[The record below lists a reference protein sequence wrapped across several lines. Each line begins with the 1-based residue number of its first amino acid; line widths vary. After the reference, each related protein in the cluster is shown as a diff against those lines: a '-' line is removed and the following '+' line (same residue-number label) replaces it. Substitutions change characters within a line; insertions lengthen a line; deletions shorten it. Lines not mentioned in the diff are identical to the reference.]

1 MHFVCIY
8 LHDCVQADRAKREKE
23 TSLSCFPP
31 LLQRRPTP
39 IVAGSSQVEGGGRGL
54 TKAINNQVWATGLCV
69 MWSSPVFHFCTQ
81 GAALQDCLRR
91 ALCLAPLSTRP
102 RRPGSHRPVQE
113 CTTLFTGAV
122 IWLLELGLPGMRNIL
137 SPASSLGLLPY
148 DHWGHL
154 NKTSERLRK
163 KKIPCYLS
171 YNKVLSG
178 SENLAKNLVADVLTK
193 GRWKNWEESTL
204 CNREEEEKWG
214 HEWSW
219 LCKQI
224 LRARICLILWN
235 NLKSVISFFYMNTL
249 I

>member
-1 MHFVCIY
+1 MCYICAY
-8 LHDCVQADRAKREKE
+8 LCVNTFMIVRRLIRQREKRKH
-23 TSLSCFPP
+23 LFSCFPT

-39 IVAGSSQVEGGGRGL
+39 IVAGSSQVEGGGREL

-113 CTTLFTGAV
+113 CITLFTSAV
-122 IWLLELGLPGMRNIL
+122 IWLQELGLPGIRNIL
-137 SPASSLGLLPY
+137 SLASSLGLLPY

-163 KKIPCYLS
+163 KKKFLVIFLII
-171 YNKVLSG
+171 G
-178 SENLAKNLVADVLTK
+178 SWV
-193 GRWKNWEESTL
+193 G
-204 CNREEEEKWG
+204 
-214 HEWSW
+214 
-219 LCKQI
+219 
-224 LRARICLILWN
+224 LRIWRR
-235 NLKSVISFFYMNTL
+235 T
-249 I
+249 

>member
-148 DHWGHL
+148 DHWGYL

-163 KKIPCYLS
+163 KK
-171 YNKVLSG
+171 KF
-178 SENLAKNLVADVLTK
+178 LVIFLII
-193 GRWKNWEESTL
+193 R
-204 CNREEEEKWG
+204 
-214 HEWSW
+214 SW
-219 LCKQI
+219 VG
-224 LRARICLILWN
+224 LRIWQR
-235 NLKSVISFFYMNTL
+235 T
-249 I
+249 